1 MPLEA
6 VVAVDVDE
14 AETIGVAVSPLEV
27 IQQRPGEVP
36 AHVRT
41 QAAAQ
46 ALVNYYHCVACTL
59 TLEKI
64 IVCRHGKI
72 SAPKVGFSLLY

>member
-6 VVAVDVDE
+6 IVAVDVDE

-41 QAAAQ
+41 QAAAE
-46 ALVNYYHCVACTL
+46 ALVNYYHCV
-59 TLEKI
+59 
-64 IVCRHGKI
+64 H
-72 SAPKVGFSLLY
+72 Y

>member
-41 QAAAQ
+41 TAAVQ
-46 ALVNYYHCVACTL
+46 RHKPIIIIACTL
-59 TLEKI
+59 SFEK
-64 IVCRHGKI
+64 K
-72 SAPKVGFSLLY
+72 S